1 MPENINLNLTVG
13 NDKMRP
19 RPLLTLQQATDLIKS
34 KEYPAEIEADLI
46 KNIRKQPSNTYEKF
60 LKNIGK
66 YINKSQKDKHGKD
79 GQAEK

>member
-1 MPENINLNLTVG
+1 
-13 NDKMRP
+13 MRP

-66 YINKSQKDKHGKD
+66 YINKSQKDKHGQDK
-79 GQAEK
+79 K